1 MAIDMGGLAFGRT
14 GGSAG
19 CTLAC
24 ARDVRRKRN
33 EILTPP
39 LLVLQSGGRV
49 RNDPPLS
56 EGPCPALGHGRV
68 MSPSAVSSGVGA
80 VTTQQSSMLIDSNT
94 AGTSTS
100 AS

>member
-14 GGSAG
+14 GDSAG

-56 EGPCPALGHGRV
+56 LRGHVLHWVTDGSECGVLRRG
-68 MSPSAVSSGVGA
+68 SGHNPTIVYA
-80 VTTQQSSMLIDSNT
+80 D
-94 AGTSTS
+94 
-100 AS
+100 

>member
-14 GGSAG
+14 GDSAG

-39 LLVLQSGGRV
+39 LLVLPVDNRGDVYGMI
-49 RNDPPLS
+49 PP
-56 EGPCPALGHGRV
+56 
-68 MSPSAVSSGVGA
+68 SPS
-80 VTTQQSSMLIDSNT
+80 L
-94 AGTSTS
+94 
-100 AS
+100 